1 MAEAA
6 AKKKTLLEEFMSGCK
21 KGFYIGAENIMPAMV
36 LAYSLILFLNITGLM
51 DIIANA
57 VAPVMALFGLPGGAI
72 VALISV
78 VALISA
84 FFAKAAGAATAA
96 SLYAEGVINAAQ
108 ATILF
113 PATITMGTL
122 VGHFAR
128 CVLTSGANP
137 KHHALLLVIP
147 VIDALLSMIIVRIIL
162 NFMGISC

>member
-1 MAEAA
+1 
-6 AKKKTLLEEFMSGCK
+6 
-21 KGFYIGAENIMPAMV
+21 
-36 LAYSLILFLNITGLM
+36 
-51 DIIANA
+51 
-57 VAPVMALFGLPGGAI
+57 MALFGLPGGAI
-72 VALISV
+72 

-96 SLYAEGVINAAQ
+96 SLYAEGIINAAQ

-137 KHHALLLVIP
+137 KHHALLLAIP
-147 VIDALLSMIIVRIIL
+147 IIDALLSMIIVRVIL
-162 NFMGISC
+162 NLMGISC

>member
-72 VALISV
+72 VALIS
-78 VALISA
+78 A
-84 FFAKAAGAATAA
+84 FFAK
-96 SLYAEGVINAAQ
+96 L
-108 ATILF
+108 L
-113 PATITMGTL
+113 
-122 VGHFAR
+122 
-128 CVLTSGANP
+128 
-137 KHHALLLVIP
+137 ALLRRLRFMQK
-147 VIDALLSMIIVRIIL
+147 ALLTRRRQRFCSRQRLPWARWLAIL
-162 NFMGISC
+162 HAAY

>member
-6 AKKKTLLEEFMSGCK
+6 AKKKTLLEEFMAGCK
-21 KGFYIGAENIMPAMV
+21 KGFYVGVENIMPAMV
-36 LAYSLILFLNITGLM
+36 LAYALILFLNITGLM
-51 DIIANA
+51 NIIADA
-57 VAPVMALFGLPGGAI
+57 VAPVMALFGLPGAAI
-72 VALISV
+72 

-84 FFAKAAGAATAA
+84 FFAKACRCCNRRHRC
-96 SLYAEGVINAAQ
+96 YAEGIINAAQ

-137 KHHALLLVIP
+137 KHHALLLAIP

>member
-72 VALISV
+72 VLR
-78 VALISA
+78 LLR
-84 FFAKAAGAATAA
+84 FM
-96 SLYAEGVINAAQ
+96 
-108 ATILF
+108 
-113 PATITMGTL
+113 P
-122 VGHFAR
+122 R
-128 CVLTSGANP
+128 
-137 KHHALLLVIP
+137 ALLTRRRQRFCSRQRLP
-147 VIDALLSMIIVRIIL
+147 WARWLGIL
-162 NFMGISC
+162 HAAY

>member
-72 VALISV
+72 VALIS
-78 VALISA
+78 A
-84 FFAKAAGAATAA
+84 FFAKAPR
-96 SLYAEGVINAAQ
+96 Q
-108 ATILF
+108 
-113 PATITMGTL
+113 
-122 VGHFAR
+122 R
-128 CVLTSGANP
+128 
-137 KHHALLLVIP
+137 ALLRLLLFMQK
-147 VIDALLSMIIVRIIL
+147 ALLTRHRQLFCSRQRLPWARWLGIL
-162 NFMGISC
+162 RAAY

>member
-72 VALISV
+72 VALIS
-78 VALISA
+78 A
-84 FFAKAAGAATAA
+84 FFAKAA

-137 KHHALLLVIP
+137 KHHALLLAIP

>member
-6 AKKKTLLEEFMSGCK
+6 AKKKTLLEEFMAGCK

-51 DIIANA
+51 DII
-57 VAPVMALFGLPGGAI
+57 
-72 VALISV
+72 
-78 VALISA
+78 
-84 FFAKAAGAATAA
+84 
-96 SLYAEGVINAAQ
+96 AAQ

-137 KHHALLLVIP
+137 KHHALLLAIP
-147 VIDALLSMIIVRIIL
+147 VIDALLSMIIVRVIL

>member
-6 AKKKTLLEEFMSGCK
+6 AKRKTLLEEFMAGCK
-21 KGFYIGAENIMPAMV
+21 KGFYIGVENIMPAMV
-36 LAYSLILFLNITGLM
+36 LAYALILFLNLTGLM
-51 DIIANA
+51 DLIATA

-72 VALISV
+72 

-96 SLYAEGVINAAQ
+96 SLYAEGIINAAQ

-137 KHHALLLVIP
+137 KHHALLLAIP
-147 VIDALLSMIIVRIIL
+147 IIDALLSMIIVRVIL
-162 NFMGISC
+162 NLMGISC

>member
-21 KGFYIGAENIMPAMV
+21 KGIYIGAENIMPAMV

-72 VALISV
+72 VALIS
-78 VALISA
+78 A
-84 FFAKAAGAATAA
+84 FFAKAAGAATAATAA

-137 KHHALLLVIP
+137 KHHALLLAIP
-147 VIDALLSMIIVRIIL
+147 IIDALLSMVIVRVIL

>member
-72 VALISV
+72 VAL
-78 VALISA
+78 LRLLR
-84 FFAKAAGAATAA
+84 FM
-96 SLYAEGVINAAQ
+96 
-108 ATILF
+108 
-113 PATITMGTL
+113 P
-122 VGHFAR
+122 R
-128 CVLTSGANP
+128 
-137 KHHALLLVIP
+137 ALLTRRRQRFCFRRRLP
-147 VIDALLSMIIVRIIL
+147 WAHWLGIL
-162 NFMGISC
+162 RAAY

>member
-1 MAEAA
+1 MAAQ
-6 AKKKTLLEEFMSGCK
+6 AKNKTILEEFMVGCK
-21 KGFYIGAENIMPAMV
+21 KGFYVGVENIMPAMV

-57 VAPVMALFGLPGGAI
+57 VAPVMALF
-72 VALISV
+72 
-78 VALISA
+78 SA

-96 SLYAEGVINAAQ
+96 SLYADGIINAAQ

-128 CVLTSGANP
+128 CVLTAGTNP
-137 KHHALLLVIP
+137 KHHAFLLVIP
-147 VIDALLSMIIVRIIL
+147 IIDALLSMVIVRVIL

>member
-72 VALISV
+72 VALIS
-78 VALISA
+78 A
-84 FFAKAAGAATAA
+84 F
-96 SLYAEGVINAAQ
+96 LPR
-108 ATILF
+108 L
-113 PATITMGTL
+113 
-122 VGHFAR
+122 R
-128 CVLTSGANP
+128 
-137 KHHALLLVIP
+137 ALLRLLRFMQK
-147 VIDALLSMIIVRIIL
+147 ALLTRHRQQFCSRQQL
-162 NFMGISC
+162 PWARWLATLRAAY

>member
-21 KGFYIGAENIMPAMV
+21 KGFYIGGENIMPAMV

-72 VALISV
+72 VALIS
-78 VALISA
+78 A

-113 PATITMGTL
+113 PATITMVTL

-137 KHHALLLVIP
+137 KYHALLLVIP
-147 VIDALLSMIIVRIIL
+147 VSDALLSMIIVRIIL

>member
-6 AKKKTLLEEFMSGCK
+6 AKRKTLLEEFMAGCK
-21 KGFYIGAENIMPAMV
+21 NFYIGVENIMPAMV
-36 LAYSLILFLNITGLM
+36 LAYALILFLNLTGLM
-51 DIIANA
+51 DLIATA

-72 VALISV
+72 

-96 SLYAEGVINAAQ
+96 SLYAEGIINAAQ

-137 KHHALLLVIP
+137 KHHALLLAIP
-147 VIDALLSMIIVRIIL
+147 IIDALLSMVIVRVIL
-162 NFMGISC
+162 NLMGISC

>member
-72 VALISV
+72 VALIS
-78 VALISA
+78 A
-84 FFAKAAGAATAA
+84 F
-96 SLYAEGVINAAQ
+96 LPR
-108 ATILF
+108 L
-113 PATITMGTL
+113 L
-122 VGHFAR
+122 
-128 CVLTSGANP
+128 
-137 KHHALLLVIP
+137 ALLRLLRFMP
-147 VIDALLSMIIVRIIL
+147 KALLTRRRQLYCSRRRLPWARWLAIL
-162 NFMGISC
+162 RAAY

>member
-72 VALISV
+72 VALIS
-78 VALISA
+78 A

-122 VGHFAR
+122 VGAFCALRINFRRQPEAPCAAFGNSRYRRFAVDDY
-128 CVLTSGANP
+128 CKSYT
-137 KHHALLLVIP
+137 
-147 VIDALLSMIIVRIIL
+147 
-162 NFMGISC
+162 